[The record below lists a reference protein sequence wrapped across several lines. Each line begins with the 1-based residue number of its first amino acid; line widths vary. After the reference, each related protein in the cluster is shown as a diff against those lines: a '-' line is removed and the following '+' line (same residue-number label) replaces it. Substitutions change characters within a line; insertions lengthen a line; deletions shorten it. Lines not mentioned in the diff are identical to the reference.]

1 MSEPQEKM
9 YFVLRFSSKK
19 TRLRSKYPMG
29 MYRYTA
35 QTWNQ
40 REGADFE
47 RYLRQVAI
55 KWRRE
60 PTVHRVEHPTRLDR
74 ARALGYKAKQGYV
87 VVRVRIRKGGAR
99 KLRPR
104 SGRRQKALGV
114 TKYTRAMSLKNIAEG
129 KAKKKFPNLRVLN
142 SYYVWEDG
150 AHHWFEAILRDPH
163 HPASAGT

>member
-1 MSEPQEKM
+1 MGT
-9 YFVLRFSSKK
+9 Y
-19 TRLRSKYPMG
+19 KYLV
-29 MYRYTA
+29 

-40 REGADFE
+40 REKADLQL
-47 RYLRQVAI
+47 YLRQLAI

-99 KLRPR
+99 KPRPR
-104 SGRRQKALGV
+104 SGRRQKAMGV
-114 TKYTRAMSLKNIAEG
+114 NRYTRAMSLRNIAEE
-129 KAKKKFPNLRVLN
+129 KAKKKYPNLRVMN

-150 AHHWFEAILRDPH
+150 RHHWFETILRDPH
-163 HPASAGT
+163 NPSSAIA